1 MVKNFKRNLEIKVY
15 GVKVIISVNKND
27 AVCDVQPR
35 VGKIMET
42 YQGRQV
48 DLALESILDAYREFY
63 KVLNK

>member
-27 AVCDVQPR
+27 SVCDVQPR

-48 DLALESILDAYREFY
+48 DLAIGGIIMAYREFY

>member
-48 DLALESILDAYREFY
+48 DLALESILDGYREFY